1 MSWSR
6 NAILVV
12 LLIAV
17 LLNVV
22 AGVSVPSTRAILK
35 QSYVTIVKNE
45 AVSALNSAP
54 VAPFPSIAGA
64 SQAIIN
70 LLPMT
75 DAEAPSGKEIVPKLK
90 AHFQE
95 PSKNPADARRI
106 MFVDAP
112 RDRSRPG
119 LDKPQPEV
127 KGKGKARVMPNLA
140 INLENPQAS
149 GVPANWVLVANYHTH
164 P

>member
-1 MSWSR
+1 
-6 NAILVV
+6 
-12 LLIAV
+12 
-17 LLNVV
+17 
-22 AGVSVPSTRAILK
+22 
-35 QSYVTIVKNE
+35 
-45 AVSALNSAP
+45 
-54 VAPFPSIAGA
+54 
-64 SQAIIN
+64 
-70 LLPMT
+70 
-75 DAEAPSGKEIVPKLK
+75 
-90 AHFQE
+90 
-95 PSKNPADARRI
+95 

-164 P
+164 PLQNGNPKPSPADLDNAWDRVYLVSSSIAVEFMCMDAAEETTWLDPGFTLIPMRNLAKTILLLLSHGNCTSELTFRVAF